1 MTRTEADDLYEL
13 LRHVPDMSVIFDSTS
28 NQMSIT
34 YSGVTQFLS
43 WTFFVDPPTQQP
55 TPNSPTTF
63 ISPVPGAYT
72 TPGPGTVT
80 INKSVFT
87 FGNLSTVPITI
98 TLPSVDSKDIQFEIH
113 RDLPKTCEC
122 GADKHGFASH
132 SKWCAKYA

>member
-1 MTRTEADDLYEL
+1 MTKTEADDLYEL

-55 TPNSPTTF
+55 QTVGSF
-63 ISPVPGAYT
+63 T

-87 FGNLSTVPITI
+87 IGNLSTVPITI

-122 GADKHGFASH
+122 GADKCGGLH
-132 SKWCAKYA
+132 SSWCQKHA